1 MKNGNRTKKGSVM
14 KKHAIQII
22 EIVTAAVCG
31 CFFITAAQAEQATI
45 RPVSQFV
52 EAQGTYCLFSGT
64 YTGSCYLTVNLGEN
78 FMSWSSPC
86 SNLHASIDYA
96 GLADRRLQENGY
108 NGGHGLGTSFEG
120 TIVDRT
126 LSDGRAEVKVL
137 LKTKNALTWIIED
150 TYPDSGC
157 AGGTLLLGHRTAE
170 VLGGADPA
178 LSDSLLELVFIN
190 DAPGAPMPD
199 LVDLVVNR
207 ATDIV
212 SIAFVASGDGQ
223 LRSASGVP
231 DGTPRKTSVAVISTV
246 RGLPSRMASL
256 LILR

>member
-1 MKNGNRTKKGSVM
+1 V

-150 TYPDSGC
+150 TYPDSGY
-157 AGGTLLLGHRTAE
+157 AGGTLRMGHRTAE
-170 VLGGADPA
+170 VVSGAAPA

-199 LVDLVVNR
+199 LIDLVVNR
-207 ATDIV
+207 APDIV
-212 SIAFVASGDGQ
+212 SIAFVACGNGQ
-223 LRSASGVP
+223 LHSASGVP
-231 DGTPRKTSVAVISTV
+231 DETPRKISVAVISTV